1 MTTVLLG
8 SMLRSCLLVV
18 GVCFILSVHLHSGV
32 EARAAKRPDEI
43 ESDSDISDSNQSVQ
57 SVPDSKVSD
66 ESSPIKTTGHKVSKQ
81 TKEKSHKHTTLSR
94 VNSQAM
100 TKKEKAQGK
109 ENRLSAKDSKDE
121 ARVQKKKK
129 GDKTKEVSSDKV
141 KNGGRNGPMSGGQ
154 DGTQM
159 PFPSWLPFPVI
170 PWDNPWG
177 TPVDK
182 KKKKKKK
189 SKKQPKKQPKKK
201 GNHTVRDNI
210 PTEADV
216 VEKAKR
222 STLEA
227 LDRLREQVVQTGRK
241 QVQKQKRSS
250 EDEEEGARSEETED
264 WINSQLEEFQQVPG
278 IEKAASFR
286 SQSASVVPL
295 RDDRENIGLSSLDMT
310 VAAAPAID
318 EDNGDD
324 VMQED
329 EGDEMAA
336 QRDATEPQK
345 VDAFLL
351 RKKKEAGEEKDAA
364 KEERDVVKRDISV
377 GEDGN
382 EDKSSAKNAIMNDA
396 IMNDIMI
403 INAASEIGHLRGRRQ
418 EDSEKEERRVTM
430 VKRNAEEQ
438 EEIEYEEEEG
448 EEEENEKRREEA
460 VSDGEKAVHLFTRAI
475 EGKKLANN

>member
-8 SMLRSCLLVV
+8 SMLRSCLLVA
-18 GVCFILSVHLHSGV
+18 GVCVILSVHLQSRV

-43 ESDSDISDSNQSVQ
+43 ESDSDTSDSNQNVQ
-57 SVPDSKVSD
+57 SGPDSKVSD
-66 ESSPIKTTGHKVSKQ
+66 GSSKIKTIGHKVSKQ

-189 SKKQPKKQPKKK
+189 NKKQPKKQPKKK
-201 GNHTVRDNI
+201 RNHTVRDNI

-216 VEKAKR
+216 VEKVKR

-227 LDRLREQVVQTGRK
+227 LDRLREQVVRTGRK

-278 IEKAASFR
+278 IEKAAYFR

-295 RDDRENIGLSSLDMT
+295 RNDRENIGLSSSDMT

-351 RKKKEAGEEKDAA
+351 RKKKEAGEE
-364 KEERDVVKRDISV
+364 EEEELVKRDISV

-403 INAASEIGHLRGRRQ
+403 INAASEIGHLRGGRQ
-418 EDSEKEERRVTM
+418 QDSEKEGRRVTM

-438 EEIEYEEEEG
+438 EEIEDEEEEG
-448 EEEENEKRREEA
+448 EEEEHEKRKEEG